1 MIESRRYVRYR
12 QDVHEVPP
20 ESRLLNN
27 FLWSDNEVMTI
38 SSRVAVVEDHVLVR
52 EGIERILNDSDELD
66 VVWSGDDPVKL
77 LHDWPAID
85 VILLDLEL
93 NGEVIS
99 LEVVNTFLERG
110 ARVLV
115 VSAHNR
121 PALIR
126 DLVFTGVH
134 AVVSKTESS
143 QTMLDATL
151 KIAHGE
157 FWTTRELAGALVNAP
172 PDDMAGLSAQEIR
185 VLRLYASGLKINAV
199 ASRME
204 VSPHTV
210 KGYLKR
216 IRRKLAESGRPATTQ
231 RDLYAEARRRG
242 ILGD

>member
-1 MIESRRYVRYR
+1 MCSCSTNSAALH
-12 QDVHEVPP
+12 DEVI
-20 ESRLLNN
+20 
-27 FLWSDNEVMTI
+27 TI
-38 SSRVAVVEDHVLVR
+38 SSRVAIVEDHVLVR
-52 EGIERILNDSDELD
+52 EGIERILNDNEELE
-66 VVWSGDDPVKL
+66 VVWTGDDPGEL
-77 LHDWPAID
+77 LQDWPTVD

-99 LEVVNTFLERG
+99 LEVVTQFLQRD

-115 VSAHNR
+115 VTAHNR

-126 DLVFTGVH
+126 DLVFAGVH

-143 QTMLDATL
+143 QTVLDATL

-157 FWTTRELAGALVNAP
+157 FWTTRELAGALVNAA

-199 ASRME
+199 ASRMG

-216 IRRKLAESGRPATTQ
+216 IRRKLADSGRPATTQ
-231 RDLYAEARRRG
+231 RDLYAEARRQG
-242 ILGD
+242 LLGD